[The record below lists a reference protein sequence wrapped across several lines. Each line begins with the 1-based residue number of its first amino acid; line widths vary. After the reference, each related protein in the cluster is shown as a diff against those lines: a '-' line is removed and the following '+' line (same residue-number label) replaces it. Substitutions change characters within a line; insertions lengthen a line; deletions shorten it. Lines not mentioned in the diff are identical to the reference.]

1 MPTDPPPA
9 RPKVT
14 DDELER
20 AVAHC
25 CRTQKPPVAKTK
37 DVADMEFIDVKP
49 QTVKRRLDRLEEEG
63 RVSSLKVSRGCVW
76 WIPEEKGEEER
87 DNESSSIYW
96 AGIDPEE
103 IPTSMI
109 ESHPEYPDPDR
120 WEQLHNRGENM
131 AQDAAIPAAVGFAIL
146 LLRSVEL
153 PFISIGQNI
162 YTIAVFLFIGGVL
175 FVVVG
180 FVFGLISNLG
190 RRIEEAGIQLE
201 FYTVGQND

>member
-1 MPTDPPPA
+1 MTISTDPPPS

-37 DVADMEFIDVKP
+37 DVADVEFIDVKP

-63 RVSSLKVSRGCVW
+63 RVSSLKVSRGRVW
-76 WIPEEKGEEER
+76 WIPQNEGDEES
-87 DNESSSIYW
+87 DNDSSSIYW

-109 ESHPEYPDPDR
+109 KAHPDYPDPDR
-120 WEQLHNRGENM
+120 WEKLRDRGENM
-131 AQDAAIPAAVGFAIL
+131 ARDAAIPAAVGFAIL

-153 PFISIGQNI
+153 PFISIGQDI
-162 YTIAVFLFIGGVL
+162 YTIAVLLFIGGVL
-175 FVVVG
+175 FVLVG

-190 RRIEEAGIQLE
+190 RRFEVADIEID
-201 FYTVGQND
+201 F